1 MLNLTH
7 AINSI
12 AVVSLVKYMY
22 GTDDYNIKLYDLY
35 EFNKDKVLELPYY
48 DNKYEIPKEDNKFN
62 FDKFN
67 ISKYLAF
74 PTIIKQ
80 SSNDQYI
87 ELNNKIDQL
96 IEQVNESNKLLIEC
110 RNVIK
115 ATQTDCN
122 NNTSLLNKLVNVKST
137 NISSTEL
144 LKQNSSTI
152 YLITD
157 NIKIMVGFLYKK
169 RNYDEDNEYK
179 YYYDLNYYSLDEFD
193 NGFDKLNNV
202 RTDGNYKLVNYY
214 TFGIVNSKIINL
226 INLQK
231 FNKKFVNIYNEPIC
245 DDSKLFIVEIVD
257 YIEKV
262 ISKYKNKLLNELIA
276 NNDDFDEDDIINK
289 NNKISSKINK
299 IIEKHI
305 DNKINGEEFKFTE
318 LIDELTNL
326 MQH

>member
-74 PTIIKQ
+74 PTIIKR

-276 NNDDFDEDDIINK
+276 NNDDFDEDDLINK

>member
-62 FDKFN
+62 FDKFS

-74 PTIIKQ
+74 PTIIKR

-115 ATQTDCN
+115 TTQTDCN

-276 NNDDFDEDDIINK
+276 NNDDFDEDDLINK